1 VLLHV
6 SEETVLLPRYDALDP
21 EVIEY
26 PYPAYARL
34 REESPLCR
42 FGPGAYGVTR
52 HSDVIALQRDPRL
65 GSEFPEQYHHM
76 SVGDGPA
83 SAFFQRIMLYRD
95 APDHTRLRKLVGKA
109 FTPATVRRLRS
120 HIEELVSQLM
130 APALGAGK
138 CDVVSTLAYPLPVLV
153 ISKLMGIPPAAHDD
167 VRRHSI
173 RLGRAFSAIVPA
185 SARGEADEAVRWL
198 RDYIGQLLE
207 ERRAAPG
214 DDLLSDLL
222 RAEED
227 GQKLTHEEIVDNTVF
242 SFFAGFETTVH
253 LITNGFA
260 LLLRHP
266 EQLERLRRDPSL
278 VASAVEEF
286 LRFEAPIQGTARL
299 VHEPVTVGGHKVRA
313 GRVLVLMLGSANHD
327 ESVFTDP
334 GTLDVGRTPNP
345 HVTFGGGGHLCL
357 GAFLARTEGQV
368 VFEWLLRNT
377 STVKAAGEPVR
388 ELDTPFRAY
397 SSVPIALG

>member
-1 VLLHV
+1 M
-6 SEETVLLPRYDALDP
+6 LPRFDALDP
-21 EVIEY
+21 SVLEY
-26 PYPAYARL
+26 PYPAYAQL
-34 REESPLCR
+34 RAEGPLCR

-52 HSDVIALQRDPRL
+52 HSDVLALQRDPRL

-76 SVGDGPA
+76 SAGDGPA

-109 FTPATVRRLRS
+109 FTPAVVRRLRA
-120 HIEELVSQLM
+120 HIEQLVDQLM
-130 APALGAGK
+130 TPVMEAGR
-138 CDVVSTLAYPLPVLV
+138 CDIVSTLAYPLPVLV
-153 ISKLMGIPPAAHDD
+153 ISKLMGIPPTAHDE

-173 RLGRAFSAIVPA
+173 RLGRAFSAIVPEN
-185 SARGEADEAVRWL
+185 ARGEADEAVSWL
-198 RDYIGQLLE
+198 RGYIGQLLE
-207 ERRAAPG
+207 ERRASPG

-227 GQKLTHEEIVDNTVF
+227 GETLTHEEIVDNTVF

-260 LLLRHP
+260 LLLRNP
-266 EQLERLRRDPSL
+266 DQLDRLRRDPSL
-278 VASAVEEF
+278 VPAAVEEF

-299 VHEPVTVGGHKVRA
+299 VHEPITIGGHKVRA

-327 ESVFTDP
+327 ETVFTDP
-334 GTLDVGRTPNP
+334 EKLDVGRANNP

-368 VFEWLLRNT
+368 VFEWLLRRT
-377 STVKAAGEPVR
+377 SVVKAAGDPVR

-397 SSVPIALG
+397 SSVPVALG